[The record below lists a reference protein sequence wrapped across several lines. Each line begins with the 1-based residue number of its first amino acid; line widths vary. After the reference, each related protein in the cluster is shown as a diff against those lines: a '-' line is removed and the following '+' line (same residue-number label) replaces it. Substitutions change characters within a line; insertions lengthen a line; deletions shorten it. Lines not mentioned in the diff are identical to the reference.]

1 MSTRVRKG
9 AFAALVCALA
19 LIVAFGL
26 DQRASAQTLLGGRAA
41 SDDMTLEINVDR
53 PGADMF
59 ARSLPGGDVADCQQL
74 CRETSG
80 CTAFT
85 FDRVDG
91 LQAPVCRIKDAAP
104 PPLSA
109 RCCVSG
115 IVGAA
120 ARAPAPVAIAPPAPA
135 LLATTPAPPP
145 RTVEIAPPLP
155 VLALN
160 GGIVSSWPVPVEVRD
175 GYGRC
180 LALGDDGL
188 VRMAACTGAPDQRV
202 SLRGGALS
210 VGGRLVGPA
219 MSAGAC
225 RTWSA
230 QTRAHLYGLRVC
242 RTNDGPAMMSLRESD
257 GRREIDALQGPFG
270 AVAPG
275 AALVADSNAAALFEH
290 GGATGQLR
298 LIGAALCLA
307 SAPGDDAPGAPVYLD
322 FCTAPAADWQGS
334 RAAPDGRARFTP
346 FPVR

>member
-155 VLALN
+155 VLALD

-180 LALGDDGL
+180 LALGE
-188 VRMAACTGAPDQRV
+188 AAHR
-202 SLRGGALS
+202 
-210 VGGRLVGPA
+210 
-219 MSAGAC
+219 
-225 RTWSA
+225 
-230 QTRAHLYGLRVC
+230 LRVQLIA
-242 RTNDGPAMMSLRESD
+242 REGVFVILLAVITLEVVRRRGHRDRHLRHARGCVRPDTKHRS
-257 GRREIDALQGPFG
+257 RR
-270 AVAPG
+270 
-275 AALVADSNAAALFEH
+275 
-290 GGATGQLR
+290 
-298 LIGAALCLA
+298 A
-307 SAPGDDAPGAPVYLD
+307 SA
-322 FCTAPAADWQGS
+322 
-334 RAAPDGRARFTP
+334 
-346 FPVR
+346 